1 MATYVATIRFT
12 EQGMVDIQETC
23 KRAAGIKATAKKIGA
38 KVIDIYWTMGAFDG
52 LIVFEAPGDETATAL
67 MLRIS
72 SAGNVQTQTARAFTS
87 VEMEKILAMTAR

>member
-12 EQGMVDIQETC
+12 QQGLAGIQETC

-38 KVIDIYWTMGAFDG
+38 KVSEIYWTMGAFDG
-52 LIVFEAPGDETATAL
+52 LIVFEAPDDETSTAL

-72 SAGNVQTQTARAFTS
+72 SAGNVQTQTARAFTG
-87 VEMEKILAMTAR
+87 VEMEKILAMSAR